1 MPKKMRIFWKKAVKL
16 PQRRGQFYSF
26 FPKIYSFFPTPP
38 LCFQYKGFHH
48 LIPPALTFVS
58 I

>member
-1 MPKKMRIFWKKAVKL
+1 M
-16 PQRRGQFYSF
+16 
-26 FPKIYSFFPTPP
+26 
-38 LCFQYKGFHH
+38 H